1 MLIGGR
7 NRVDGLVGVGHGV
20 KKRLHGALDEVD
32 ERFFDGELG
41 RSAQHGVLED
51 VEDARVVCRWGFE
64 ADGKRLVLIL
74 AGKEKQACSGC
85 GVVDDVGLGV
95 QLVDGFGAFDGKA
108 AHCGAGDED
117 LGSAL
122 ASAH

>member
-1 MLIGGR
+1 MYCRREMCIRDSIGGR

-85 GVVDDVGLGV
+85 SVIAVSYTHL
-95 QLVDGFGAFDGKA
+95 L
-108 AHCGAGDED
+108 CGDHV
-117 LGSAL
+117 LL
-122 ASAH
+122 